1 MFVLSTKNK
10 GRKKIDVICANI
22 ELSVLPRKPMMRKTN
37 ILSSRIER
45 NTMKK
50 IMGL

>member
-10 GRKKIDVICANI
+10 GRKKIDVICANV
-22 ELSVLPRKPMMRKTN
+22 ELSVLPRKQTMRKTN
-37 ILSSRIER
+37 ILSSQMER
-45 NTMKK
+45 NAMKK